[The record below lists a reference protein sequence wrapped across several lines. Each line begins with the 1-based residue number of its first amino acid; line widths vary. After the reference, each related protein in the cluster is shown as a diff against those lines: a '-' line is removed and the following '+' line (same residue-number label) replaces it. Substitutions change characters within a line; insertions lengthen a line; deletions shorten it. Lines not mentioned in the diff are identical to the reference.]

1 MSFWDQL
8 LGRQPEGKV
17 EVHPLA
23 NPARIAVA
31 RPYTTKQLEQDAAKT
46 QAWQHE
52 AWRIWDK
59 LGEIHYPTTQIA
71 RLVSRLDWNC
81 EPEFDLEEFFDNPG
95 IAEVTRT
102 VAINLIV
109 AGEGWLTTELAE
121 EATQTST
128 ELFVESEDEWRV
140 YSVVEPNLNS
150 KLEKT
155 GLRIRVWTPDPR
167 DSNSADSGVRAAIPP
182 GNELIALQNLSISQI
197 HSRIASN
204 GILLRPNT
212 RQPLVDENGDPVDFA
227 EMLHE
232 SMVAAI
238 TDTMS
243 TAALAPIDIEVP
255 ADEIEFW
262 THLTFERPYDERV
275 DERMERV
282 IRRIAL
288 ALDIW
293 PELLLGVADI
303 NHWGSWF
310 LSEDTWRSSTAP
322 LAMQVAQ
329 AMEMA
334 VKEKSG
340 QEIKIE
346 PDPAVLLARR
356 SSVRDALNAAW
367 IGGVGLKYI
376 REVIGA
382 SDADAPSPEELDIIR
397 VMAGQRRSESRAGL
411 IAGEEEEITP
421 SAGTGDQDAVL
432 GALGDL
438 ETGLGV
444 ELVRVDDQLSAW
456 LEGSAEVTIDNIRG
470 QVGVRLRRALRA
482 DPRSVTID
490 GVPNSQAAAFV
501 GEATFDLIDADAI
514 VTAGIG
520 PLLERWED
528 VLARAQRRISEL
540 TGNIGLSEG
549 EWFNARTRS
558 VEILEAALYDHI
570 MAHLTEKTSPF
581 IELRSVVSAA
591 GID

>member
-1 MSFWDQL
+1 MTLFDRL
-8 LGRQPEGKV
+8 LGRPAGRV
-17 EVHPLA
+17 EVFADPPLA
-23 NPARIAVA
+23 RVAVA
-31 RPYTTKQLEQDAAKT
+31 RTYNTRQLEQDTAST

-71 RLVSRLDWNC
+71 RLVSRLDWNT
-81 EPEFDLEEFFDNPG
+81 EPEFDLVEFFDNPG

-102 VAINLIV
+102 IAINLIV
-109 AGEGWLTTELAE
+109 AGEGWLTTQVQDESAD
-121 EATQTST
+121 TVD
-128 ELFVESEDEWRV
+128 LFVESEDEWRV
-140 YSVVEPNLNS
+140 YSVVEPNLSS

-155 GLRIRVWTPDPR
+155 GIRIRVWTPDPR
-167 DSNSADSGVRAAIPP
+167 NSNAADSGVRAAIPP
-182 GNELIALQNLSISQI
+182 GNELIALQNLALSQI

-212 RQPLVDENGDPVDFA
+212 RQPLVDENGDPVDFT

-243 TAALAPIDIEVP
+243 TAALAPIDVEVP

-334 VKEKSG
+334 VLEKTG
-340 QEIKIE
+340 REITIE

-382 SDADAPSPEELDIIR
+382 GEQDAPSPEELDIIR

-421 SAGTGDQDAVL
+421 SAGPSGEDAVL
-432 GALGDL
+432 GAAAMGDL
-438 ETGLGV
+438 ESGLGV

-456 LEGSAEVTIDNIRG
+456 LEGSSEVVIDNIRG

-482 DPRSVTID
+482 DPRSVLLD
-490 GVPNSQAAAFV
+490 GVPNSQAAAFI

-514 VTAGIG
+514 VRAGIS
-520 PLLERWED
+520 PLVDRWED
-528 VLARAQRRISEL
+528 VLARAQSRIAAL
-540 TGNIGLSEG
+540 TNSVGSEG

-558 VEILEAALYDHI
+558 VDILDVTLYDHI

-581 IELRSVVSAA
+581 VELRSVVSAA

>member
-1 MSFWDQL
+1 MTL
-8 LGRQPEGKV
+8 LDTIFGRTPQAPAEI
-17 EVHPLA
+17 L
-23 NPARIAVA
+23 PARVAVA
-31 RPYTTKQLEQDAAKT
+31 RSYTSKQVESDTGKSA
-46 QAWQHE
+46 AWQHE

-71 RLVSRLDWNC
+71 RLISRLDWNT
-81 EPEFDLEEFFDNPG
+81 EPDFDLEAFFENPG
-95 IAEVTRT
+95 IAEVTRVT
-102 VAINLIV
+102 ALNLIV
-109 AGEGWLTTELAE
+109 AGEGWLTSQLPTDDESQDTVDLD
-121 EATQTST
+121 
-128 ELFVESEDEWRV
+128 VESEEEWRV
-140 YSVVEPNLNS
+140 YAVVEPNLNG
-150 KLEKT
+150 KLEKA
-155 GLRIRVWTPDPR
+155 GVKIRVWTPDPR
-167 DSNSADSGVRAAIPP
+167 DSNAADSGVRAAIPP
-182 GNELIALQNLSISQI
+182 GNELIALQNLSLAQI

-212 RQPLVDENGDPVDFA
+212 RQPLVDEDGEPVDFT

-238 TDTMS
+238 TDTS
-243 TAALAPIDIEVP
+243 SSAALAPIDIEVP
-255 ADEIEFW
+255 ADEIEYW
-262 THLTFERPYDERV
+262 THLKFERPYDERV

-329 AMEMA
+329 AMEVA
-334 VKEKSG
+334 VKEKTG
-340 QEIKIE
+340 QEITIE

-382 SDADAPSPEELDIIR
+382 GEGDAPTPEELDIIR

-421 SAGTGDQDAVL
+421 SANTGDQDAVL

-438 ETGLGV
+438 ESGLGV
-444 ELVRVDDQLSAW
+444 ALVRVDDQLSAW
-456 LEGSAEVTIDNIRG
+456 LEGSAEVTIETIRG
-470 QVGVRLRRALRA
+470 QVGVRLRRALRG
-482 DPRSVTID
+482 DPRSVTLD
-490 GVPNSQAAAFV
+490 GVPNSQAAAFI
-501 GEATFDLIDADAI
+501 GEATFDLIDIDPI
-514 VTAGIG
+514 VKSGIQ

-528 VLARAQRRISEL
+528 VLTRAQGRIAEL
-540 TGNIGLSEG
+540 TGNIVSEG
-549 EWFNARTRS
+549 EWYNARSRS
-558 VEILEAALYDHI
+558 ADILDVTLYDHI
-570 MAHLTEKTSPF
+570 TRTLTEKTAPF
-581 IELRSVVSAA
+581 IDLREVVAAA